1 MSLVKRLLVMGLLM
15 ILLIAYSGCTS
26 EKHVEK
32 TKIIIADQFG
42 LAYAPLEV
50 MKSYGLLE
58 KELKNANLEVE
69 IVWQKFGNTSS
80 IREAMLSGGLDV
92 GFVGIPPFLIGLD
105 NGMDWKIFSGLSESQ
120 VSLIAKDSSIDGL
133 ADLTSEHRIILPQPG
148 SIQHILL
155 QMAAESQLGNYAA
168 FDDQLVPLSHPD
180 GVIAF
185 ESGGLE
191 QLHFT
196 APPYISKDLNVN
208 GARTI
213 LEGKDS
219 VGEDYTF
226 IVGICQREFYDQKA
240 FYEAFKS
247 ALRRSIEEIQLGSDE
262 ILTLLSEIY
271 EIPKDE
277 LKADLR
283 EKTISFSEE
292 VKGLDRFSEFM
303 FKTGTLSK
311 VFTVEELVW
320 E

>member
-1 MSLVKRLLVMGLLM
+1 MSLHKRFLV
-15 ILLIAYSGCTS
+15 IVLLIMVLISESGCAS
-26 EKHVEK
+26 EKHNEITQIV
-32 TKIIIADQFG
+32 IADQFG
-42 LAYAPLEV
+42 LAYAPLEI
-50 MKSYGLLE
+50 MKAYGFLEEELL
-58 KELKNANLEVE
+58 NADLNVEV
-69 IVWQKFGNTSS
+69 VWQKFGNTTA
-80 IREAMLSGGLDV
+80 IREAMLTGDLDV

-105 NGMDWKIFSGLSESQ
+105 NGMDWKIIGGLSESQ
-120 VSLIAKDSSIDGL
+120 VSLITKDPSVN
-133 ADLTSEHRIILPQPG
+133 DLGDLSMEHRIILPQPG
-148 SIQHILL
+148 SIQHVLL
-155 QMAAESQLGNYAA
+155 QMAAESQLGDFAA
-168 FDDQLVPLSHPD
+168 FDNQLVALSHPD
-180 GVIAF
+180 GVVAF
-185 ESGGLE
+185 ESGDSE